1 MLHKRVMDYEFWAE
15 AILTV
20 VYLKN
25 RSPTKALPKMT
36 PEEVWSGSKPSVE
49 HLRPFGC
56 KAYTHIPIQK
66 RSKLDSKTVECIL
79 VGYDGE
85 SKAYRLF
92 DPMKR
97 VVNVGRD
104 VIFDE
109 RASDEN
115 EHTERASTNPNPT
128 DKPDQN
134 DSKKDQTETSL
145 TDSENEHQ
153 NDLSASNV
161 DYKHMS
167 GINNGE
173 VQDEIQNAL
182 REISRA
188 TNRISNI

>member
-1 MLHKRVMDYEFWAE
+1 M
-15 AILTV
+15 
-20 VYLKN
+20 
-25 RSPTKALPKMT
+25 
-36 PEEVWSGSKPSVE
+36 
-49 HLRPFGC
+49 
-56 KAYTHIPIQK
+56 HIPIQK
-66 RSKLDSKTVECIL
+66 RSKLDSKMVECIL

-97 VVNVGRD
+97 VVNVGHD

-153 NDLSASNV
+153 NDLSASDV
-161 DYKHMS
+161 DYKHTS
-167 GINNGE
+167 GINDGE

-182 REISRA
+182 CEISRA
-188 TNRISNI
+188 TNRISNIRNGELRRSTRELKRTERYAFLAITEPRTYKEAIDCDDAKQWESAMREEYESIMKN